1 MLTAES
7 LVLELDL
14 SHWMMWAVEEM
25 RQTSLIALT
34 VELVTTT
41 VVMMKMQE
49 RSVHSKVVEW

>member
-25 RQTSLIALT
+25 RQTSLIVLT
-34 VELVTTT
+34 EELVITT